1 MGTIAPVSFRLE
13 QDLIDALNEASA
25 ITNLSKTDIVRD
37 AIAEKLEDMYDI
49 AMADKAYQKWVE
61 GG

>member
-37 AIAEKLEDMYDI
+37 AITEKLEDMYDI